1 MVTTSTYRWPLT
13 LTLLIAI
20 AAMFAVLLAPKGVS
34 AATDNSDVRRIA
46 EKLQCPVCE
55 GTSVADSPSPVA
67 AGMRDKIRELLDQGQ
82 TEPQIISFF
91 RSVYGDAILRE
102 PPKTGLLSVLWWG
115 PATGIVAALAV
126 IGFTLSRR
134 RRASSVTSQA
144 IPVIKGA
151 AVLGLAL
158 DVYEQ
163 YRQRL
168 RQEVQERSV

>member
-1 MVTTSTYRWPLT
+1 MATTTYRCGIT
-13 LTLLIAI
+13 LVLLVTLAT
-20 AAMFAVLLAPKGVS
+20 MFATLFGPTRLS
-34 AATDNSDVRRIA
+34 AATNNSDVRRIA

-67 AGMRDKIRELLDQGQ
+67 AGMRDKIRELLDQDQ

-115 PATGIVAALAV
+115 PATGIAVALAT
-126 IGFTLSRR
+126 IGLTLSRR
-134 RRASSVTSQA
+134 RRPERVA
-144 IPVIKGA
+144 GA
-151 AVLGLAL
+151 TAAAVGGAEVLGLAPG
-158 DVYEQ
+158 VYEQ

-168 RQEVQERSV
+168 WQEVQERGT